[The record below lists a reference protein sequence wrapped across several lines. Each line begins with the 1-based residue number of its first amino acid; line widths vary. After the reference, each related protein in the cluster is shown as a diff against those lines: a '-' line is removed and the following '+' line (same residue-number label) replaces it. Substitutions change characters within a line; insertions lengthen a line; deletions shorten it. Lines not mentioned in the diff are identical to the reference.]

1 LFDPAFKANP
11 YPTYAQLR
19 SSAPIH
25 RLTLPRG
32 RGLWLITRYE
42 DVLAIFNDKR
52 FLKDWRKVLSP
63 EQLAQIPPLPQVMEP
78 LIKNMLDTDPP
89 EHERLT
95 ALVSKAFTRRLIERM
110 RPRIQAI
117 ADSLLEAVED
127 KGEMVLMVIAA
138 ADRDPERFSD
148 PDELDISR
156 TDNRHLAFGKG
167 IHHCLGAPLARMEGQ
182 IAIGTLLRRMPK
194 VGLKDSPRL
203 LGWRSGMVLR
213 ALQRLAVEF

>member
-1 LFDPAFKANP
+1 M
-11 YPTYAQLR
+11 
-19 SSAPIH
+19 
-25 RLTLPRG
+25 
-32 RGLWLITRYE
+32 
-42 DVLAIFNDKR
+42 LA
-52 FLKDWRKVLSP
+52 LLEHP
-63 EQLAQIPPLPQVMEP
+63 EQLKKLRNNPS
-78 LIKNMLDTDPP
+78 LIRSAVEELLRYEGPVETST
-89 EHERLT
+89 ER
-95 ALVSKAFTRRLIERM
+95 FTREDVAIGATLI
-110 RPRIQAI
+110 A
-117 ADSLLEAVED
+117 
-127 KGEMVLMVIAA
+127 KGEMVLVVIAA